1 VATSSSCQTL
11 SVVAM
16 RPDRRPLSDEAQV
29 ILRHA
34 TVADLKADAA
44 ELSKLF
50 TELDERERERLLVLL
65 FGTEV

>member
-1 VATSSSCQTL
+1 
-11 SVVAM
+11 M

-65 FGTEV
+65 FGTEA